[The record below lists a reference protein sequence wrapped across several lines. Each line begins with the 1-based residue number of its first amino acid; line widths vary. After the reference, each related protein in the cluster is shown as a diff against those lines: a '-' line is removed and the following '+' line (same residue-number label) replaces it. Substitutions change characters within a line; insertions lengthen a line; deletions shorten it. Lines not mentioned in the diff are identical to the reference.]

1 MPASWRHPIFC
12 FVGWVVFA
20 LLLHVGPT
28 HWKGQLRTFLGDAA
42 GLTLQGI
49 QKAES
54 SVSSLFQAS
63 HSPIE
68 EHQQDKAAAERFK
81 AERRDLQTQIAQLQ
95 RENERLR
102 QVPEVTPPSP
112 TSSLLKT
119 RAIDA
124 NVLGVTGEESSMT
137 VSLLV
142 SAGSRH
148 GISSEELVLEQ
159 PGLLIDQGE
168 NADIRLDRLV
178 TTGRALL
185 GRTHQVGRWTT
196 VVQPIF
202 DPQFRMAV
210 RLVRE
215 SELGLVVGSSGIL
228 EGTGEDCRIL
238 EVKGTEPVAVG
249 DLVYTD
255 LAASL
260 SSLPIYCGR
269 VTEATILPQET
280 HWTIRVAPVWAAGSI
295 PKKVSIL
302 QTELK
307 PDRGKDDP
315 SEPESL

>member
-1 MPASWRHPIFC
+1 MPASWKRPILC
-12 FVGWVVFA
+12 FAGWVVFA
-20 LLLHVGPT
+20 CLLYIGPD
-28 HWKGQLRTFLGDAA
+28 HWKGQLRTSLGDAA

-49 QKAES
+49 QQAEK
-54 SVSSLFQAS
+54 SVSSLFRRPL
-63 HSPIE
+63 SPSE
-68 EHQQDKAAAERFK
+68 ESPQDAVEAERFK
-81 AERRDLQTQIAQLQ
+81 AEKRDLQTQIAQLR

-102 QVPEVTPPSP
+102 QVPEVTPPSQ
-112 TSSLLKT
+112 TSSLLTT

-159 PGLLIDQGE
+159 TGLLIDQGE

-196 VVQPIF
+196 IVQPIF

-215 SELGLVVGSSGIL
+215 SELGLVVGTSGIL

-260 SSLPIYCGR
+260 SSVPIYCGR
-269 VTEATILPQET
+269 VIEATILPQET

-295 PKKVSIL
+295 PKRVSIL
-302 QTELK
+302 QTEFAVEREEDL
-307 PDRGKDDP
+307 P
-315 SEPESL
+315 SQP